1 MPDQNAPVRAAI
13 DVGSNTV
20 HIVVAHCEP
29 DDLTIL
35 ADEQEILRIGE
46 SVNATGAI
54 SDQKREETVATLL
67 EYKSLA
73 ERYGAESIFV
83 IATEAIRKATNSNEF
98 LAYVRE
104 LTGLDTQIIQGN
116 VESALTFYGATYELN
131 HKLRA
136 HEMMGVMDLGGGSTE
151 LVLAKHSQILW
162 ETSIPIGSGWLHD
175 RYLPADP
182 PTFDDLDVVRTF
194 LRNYFQGLHMK
205 PLPSVL
211 VATGGSANSLLLLGR
226 RAFGLP
232 TNVSRLTHDDLVRCE
247 GLLFALPADE
257 LAERYEQSHKRTR
270 VLPAGALI
278 IQAVM
283 EYLHLEE
290 IRVSQHGIR
299 EGALLASARYGP
311 EWLAQVQRSVESANR
326 GKNGVKVSSQLDNY
340 DVMAVASKDE
350 KAGEPF
356 AVSGRRLLQQR
367 GEKMLEWYDEV
378 IKHEDI
384 EAVHKMR
391 VASRRLRATL
401 DAYETACDP
410 KYFKKVYRRVKDLA
424 DVLGKARDTD
434 VMIEDLRTRLE
445 QVPVEEQAG
454 LHWLIDRLAIY
465 RQDHQQNLE
474 VFLHELDRDELRRLI
489 NACLPEGGF
498 VRG

>member
-20 HIVVAHCEP
+20 HIVVARCEP
-29 DDLTIL
+29 HDLTIL

-54 SDQKREETVATLL
+54 SAQKCEETVATLL
-67 EYKSLA
+67 AYKSLA

-83 IATEAIRKATNSNEF
+83 IATEAIRKATNSAEF

-104 LTGLDTQIIQGN
+104 RTGLDIQIIQGD
-116 VESALTFYGATYELN
+116 VEAVLTFYGATYELN
-131 HKLRA
+131 HEP
-136 HEMMGVMDLGGGSTE
+136 HVPEMVGVMDLGGGSTE
-151 LVLAKHSQILW
+151 LVLAKRNQVLW
-162 ETSIPIGSGWLHD
+162 DTSIPVGSGWLHD

-182 PTFDDLDVVRTF
+182 PTFDDLDVARTF
-194 LRNYFQGLHMK
+194 LRNYFQGLRMK
-205 PLPSVL
+205 PLPPVL
-211 VATGGSANSLLLLGR
+211 VTTGGSANSLLLLAR

-232 TNVSRLTHDDLVRCE
+232 DDVTGLTRDDLSRCE

-257 LAERYEQSHKRTR
+257 LAERYQQSPKRTR
-270 VLPAGALI
+270 VLPAGVLI
-278 IQAVM
+278 IRATM

-290 IRVSQHGIR
+290 IRVSEHGIR
-299 EGALLASARYGP
+299 EGVLLASAHYGSA
-311 EWLAQVQRSVESANR
+311 WFAYVQRSVEGANR
-326 GKNGVKVSSQLDNY
+326 GKNGVKVSSQIDNF
-340 DVMAVASKDE
+340 DVAGSKEE
-350 KAGEPF
+350 KAREPF
-356 AVSGRRLLQQR
+356 AVSGRHLLQTR

-401 DAYETACDP
+401 DAYEAACNP
-410 KYFKKVYRRVKDLA
+410 KYFKKLYRRVKDLA

-434 VMIEDLRTRLE
+434 VMIEDLHTRLE
-445 QVPVEEQAG
+445 QVAVEERAG
-454 LHWLIDRLAIY
+454 LCWLIDRLGVY
-465 RQDHQQNLE
+465 RQEHQQDLE
-474 VFLHELDRDELRRLI
+474 AFLRELDHNELRKLI
-489 NACLPEGGF
+489 DACLPEGGF
-498 VRG
+498 ARG